1 MHWEASPRLEQK
13 DFGAAREKVLIMSRE
28 IFRLKGEL

>member
-13 DFGAAREKVLIMSRE
+13 DFEAAREKVLIMSRE